1 MPVRDGDLLDL
12 AEIEAE
18 VAAVADEDG
27 AERRVGGGQ
36 ADVTRQR
43 EGEATAEGG
52 TGNFAL
58 ADGSI
63 RFLRTE
69 TPLPTLRALST
80 RNGGEVVV
88 IE

>member
-1 MPVRDGDLLDL
+1 MTPPVPWADLSIMWWVRL
-12 AEIEAE
+12 
-18 VAAVADEDG
+18 G
-27 AERRVGGGQ
+27 AYGSYHPGG
-36 ADVTRQR
+36 A
-43 EGEATAEGG
+43 
-52 TGNFAL
+52 NFAL